1 MTRTPPLDP
10 PPLGPAVLTPGQRR
24 RAVLGFCAL
33 AVALLVWANWA
44 VPALG
49 GLLVERTARNTALA
63 LALLALASAA
73 GLGRRELGLS
83 RDGVLRGAGW
93 GAAAAGV
100 VAAGYVVAVLA
111 SLVVP
116 ALGRLI
122 SGGGDQST
130 SALLLGALVH
140 VPLGTVLWEE
150 VAFRGVLLTL
160 ALRALRPG
168 WAVVVTSL
176 VFSAWHAHGALA
188 GVLGDLGGATAGQ
201 VGAAAG
207 VFAVTAAGGA
217 VFAWLRIRSGSLL
230 APMGLHLA
238 TNSLGMLV
246 AAALRGAAWSS

>member
-1 MTRTPPLDP
+1 MTRTPPPGP
-10 PPLGPAVLTPGQRR
+10 PPGAAALLTPAQRR
-24 RAVLGFCAL
+24 WAAAGFSVLAAG
-33 AVALLVWANWA
+33 LLLWSNWA

-49 GLLVERTARNTALA
+49 GALPERTARSTALA

-83 RDGVLRGAGW
+83 RDRVLRGLAW
-93 GAAAAGV
+93 GGAAAGV
-100 VAAGYVVAVLA
+100 VVAGYAVAVLVA
-111 SLVVP
+111 RALP
-116 ALGRLI
+116 ALASAL
-122 SGGGDQST
+122 GGGADQST

-150 VAFRGVLLTL
+150 VAFRGVLLSL

-168 WAVVVTSL
+168 WAIAVTSL

-188 GVLGDLGGATAGQ
+188 AVLGDPGAASLGE

-207 VFAVTAAGGA
+207 VLAATAAGGA
-217 VFAWLRIRSGSLL
+217 AFAWLRIRSGSLL

-238 TNSLGMLV
+238 TNSAGMLV
-246 AAALRGAAWSS
+246 AAIVRTAG